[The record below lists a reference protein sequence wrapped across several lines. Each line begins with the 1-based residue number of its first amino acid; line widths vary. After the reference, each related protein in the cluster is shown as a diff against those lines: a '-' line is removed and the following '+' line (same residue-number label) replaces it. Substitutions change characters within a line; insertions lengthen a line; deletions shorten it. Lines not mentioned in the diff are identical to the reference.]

1 MKKIIFILL
10 MAVGVA
16 ACSDDLSEVNVDT
29 KAPTEVP
36 ADVLFSNAT
45 KNLFDQM
52 VSTNVNRG
60 IFKMVAQYWTETT
73 YTDEANYNLDGRN
86 INGSQWIILY
96 RDVLKDLREAEMIL
110 NERPDGT
117 LSEANIQ
124 NRLAM
129 IEVLQVFT
137 WHVLVDTFGDIPY
150 TEAFNPEDTTP
161 VYDDDAA
168 IYADLV
174 VRLNAAIGQLEAGAG
189 GFGGGADYI
198 YDGDAAKWSKFAN
211 SLKLR
216 LALRYAEVD
225 DAKAAQMATEAIA
238 AGVFESHDDNAT
250 LQYQASAPNTNPI
263 WEDLVQSGRADFVAA
278 NTLVDKMN
286 ELDDPRR
293 DDYFAQNQG
302 EGVYIGG
309 IYGANGNTQG
319 NSTIYSERFEDPTL
333 EGVIL
338 DYTEVEFLIAEAAA
352 RGYISEDAET
362 HYNEAVTSSI
372 LYWGGTEA
380 EAAAYLA
387 QPNVAWSQA
396 EWVERIGVQKWIAL
410 YNRGFEAWST
420 WRKLDV
426 PELPNAVQ
434 SDLPVPL
441 RFTYPVTEA
450 TLNGENL
457 AAAISAMGGDTQQ
470 TRVFWDVD

>member
-1 MKKIIFILL
+1 MKKIFLILL
-10 MAVGVA
+10 LAAGVVS
-16 ACSDDLSEVNVDT
+16 CSDDLSSVNVDT
-29 KAPTEVP
+29 KSPTEVP

-52 VSTNVNRG
+52 VSTNVNRN

-73 YTDEANYNLDGRN
+73 YTDEANYDLIGRN
-86 INGSQWIILY
+86 INGAQWIILY
-96 RDVLKDLREAEMIL
+96 RDVLKDLEEAKMIL
-110 NERPDGT
+110 NENPDPT
-117 LSEANIQ
+117 LTEANIQ

-150 TEAFNPEDTTP
+150 TEALDLENSTP

-174 VRLNAAIGQLEAGAG
+174 VRLNSAIAQLEPGAG

-198 YDGDAAKWSKFAN
+198 YDGDAAKWTKFAN

-216 LALRYAEVD
+216 LALRYANVD
-225 DAKAAQMATEAIA
+225 DSKAATMATEAIA

-250 LQYQASAPNTNPI
+250 IQYLASSPNTNPI
-263 WEDLVQSGRADFVAA
+263 WTDLVQSGRRDFVAA
-278 NTLVDKMN
+278 NTIVDVMN

-309 IYGANGNTQG
+309 TYGANGNTQG
-319 NSTIYSERFEDPTL
+319 NSTIYSELFEDPTL

-338 DYTEVEFLIAEAAA
+338 DYAEVEFLIAEAAA

-362 HYNEAVTSSI
+362 HYNEAVTASI
-372 LYWGGTEA
+372 IYWGGTEA
-380 EAAAYLA
+380 EADAYLA
-387 QPNVAWSQA
+387 QPEVAWDASL
-396 EWVERIGVQKWIAL
+396 WKERIGIQKWIAL

-426 PELPNAVQ
+426 PELPNAEQ
-434 SDLPVPL
+434 SGLPVPL
-441 RFTYPVTEA
+441 RFTYPTTEA
-450 TLNGENL
+450 TLNGDNL
-457 AAAISAMGGDTQQ
+457 AAAASAMGGDTQQ
-470 TRVFWDVD
+470 TRVFWDLD

>member
-1 MKKIIFILL
+1 MKKIFLILL
-10 MAVGVA
+10 LAAGVVS
-16 ACSDDLSEVNVDT
+16 CSDDLSSVNVDT
-29 KAPTEVP
+29 KSPTEVP

-52 VSTNVNRG
+52 VSTNVNRN

-73 YTDEANYNLDGRN
+73 YTDEANYDLIGRN
-86 INGSQWIILY
+86 INGAQWIILY
-96 RDVLKDLREAEMIL
+96 RDVLKDLEEAKMIL
-110 NERPDGT
+110 NENPDPT
-117 LSEANIQ
+117 LTEANIQ

-150 TEAFNPEDTTP
+150 TEALDLENSTP

-174 VRLNAAIGQLEAGAG
+174 VRLNSAIAQLEPGAG

-198 YDGDAAKWSKFAN
+198 YDGDAAKWTKFAN

-216 LALRYAEVD
+216 LALRYANVD
-225 DAKAAQMATEAIA
+225 DSKAATMATEAIA

-250 LQYQASAPNTNPI
+250 IQYLASSPNTNPI
-263 WEDLVQSGRADFVAA
+263 WTDLVQSGRRDFVAA
-278 NTLVDKMN
+278 NTIVDVMN

-309 IYGANGNTQG
+309 TYGANGNTQG
-319 NSTIYSERFEDPTL
+319 NSTIYSELFEDPTL

-338 DYTEVEFLIAEAAA
+338 DYAEVEFLIAEAAA

-362 HYNEAVTSSI
+362 HYNEAVTASI
-372 LYWGGTEA
+372 IYWGGTET
-380 EAAAYLA
+380 EADAYLA
-387 QPNVAWSQA
+387 QPEVAWDASL
-396 EWVERIGVQKWIAL
+396 WKERIGIQKWIAL

-426 PELPNAVQ
+426 PELPNAEQ
-434 SDLPVPL
+434 SGLPVPL
-441 RFTYPVTEA
+441 RFTYPTTEA
-450 TLNGENL
+450 TLNGDNL
-457 AAAISAMGGDTQQ
+457 AAAASAMGGDTQQ
-470 TRVFWDVD
+470 TRVFWDLD

>member
-1 MKKIIFILL
+1 MKKLFLIIFL
-10 MAVGVA
+10 AAGVL
-16 ACSDDLSEVNVDT
+16 ACSDDLSDVNVDT
-29 KAPTEVP
+29 KRPTQVS

-52 VSTNVNRG
+52 VSTNVNRN

-73 YTDEANYNLDGRN
+73 YTDEANYDLIGRN

-96 RDVLKDLREAEMIL
+96 RDVLKDLDEAKTIITD
-110 NERPDGT
+110 NPDAS
-117 LSEANIQ
+117 LPEAQIENQ
-124 NRLAM
+124 KAM
-129 IEVLQVFT
+129 IEILEVFT

-150 TEAFNPEDTTP
+150 TEALDLENSTP

-174 VRLNAAIGQLEAGAG
+174 TRLDAAITQLEAGAG
-189 GFGGGADYI
+189 GFTAGADYI
-198 YDGDAAKWSKFAN
+198 YDGDAAQWKKFAN

-225 DAKAAQMATEAIA
+225 DAKAATMAKEAVA
-238 AGVFESHDDNAT
+238 SGVFESHDDNASMD
-250 LQYQASAPNTNPI
+250 YEASAPNTNPI

-286 ELDDPRR
+286 ELNDPRR
-293 DDYFAQNQG
+293 DDYFAQNLG
-302 EGVYIGG
+302 EGVYKGG

-338 DYTEVEFLIAEAAA
+338 DYTEVEFLLAEAAA
-352 RGYISEDAET
+352 RGYITDDAET
-362 HYNEAVTSSI
+362 HYNEAITSSI

-380 EAAAYLA
+380 EADAYIA
-387 QPNVAWSQA
+387 QPSVKYSAANWK
-396 EWVERIGVQKWIAL
+396 ERIGVQKWIAL
-410 YNRGFEAWST
+410 YNRGFEAWSS
-420 WRKLDV
+420 WRKLGF
-426 PELPNAVQ
+426 PELADAVQ
-434 SDLPVPL
+434 SGLPVPL
-441 RFTYPVTEA
+441 RFTYPTTEA
-450 TLNGENL
+450 TLNGANSS
-457 AAAISAMGGDTQQ
+457 AAASAMGGDEQQ
-470 TRVFWDVD
+470 TRVFWDVN

>member
-1 MKKIIFILL
+1 MKKIFLILL
-10 MAVGVA
+10 LAAGVVS
-16 ACSDDLSEVNVDT
+16 CSDDLSSVNVDT
-29 KAPTEVP
+29 KSPTEVP

-73 YTDEANYNLDGRN
+73 YTDEANYDLIGRD
-86 INGSQWIILY
+86 INGAQWIILY
-96 RDVLKDLREAEMIL
+96 RDVLKDLKEAEMIL
-110 NERPDGT
+110 NENPDPT

-150 TEAFNPEDTTP
+150 TEALDLENSTP

-174 VRLNAAIGQLEAGAG
+174 VRLNGAIDQLEAGAG

-216 LALRYAEVD
+216 LALRYANVD
-225 DAKAAQMATEAIA
+225 DTKAATMATEAIA
-238 AGVFESHDDNAT
+238 AGVFESQDDNAT
-250 LQYQASAPNTNPI
+250 IQYQASAPNTNPI
-263 WEDLVQSGRADFVAA
+263 WTDLVQSGRKDFVAA
-278 NTLVDKMN
+278 NTIVDVMN

-293 DDYFAQNQG
+293 DDYFAQNLG
-302 EGVYIGG
+302 EGVYKGG
-309 IYGANGNTQG
+309 TYGANGNTQG
-319 NSTIYSERFEDPTL
+319 NSTIFGEIFTDPTL

-338 DYTEVEFLIAEAAA
+338 DYAEVEFLIAEAAA
-352 RGYISEDAET
+352 RGYITEDAET
-362 HYNEAVTSSI
+362 HYNEAVTASI
-372 LYWGGTEA
+372 IYWGGTEA
-380 EAAAYLA
+380 EADAYLA
-387 QPNVAWSQA
+387 QPEVAWDESI
-396 EWVERIGVQKWIAL
+396 WLERIGIQKWIAL

-426 PELPNAVQ
+426 PELPNAAQ
-434 SDLPVPL
+434 SGLPVPL
-441 RFTYPVTEA
+441 RFTYPTTEA
-450 TLNGENL
+450 TLNGDNL
-457 AAAISAMGGDTQQ
+457 AAAASAMGGDTQQ
-470 TRVFWDVD
+470 TRVFWDLD

>member
-1 MKKIIFILL
+1 MKKIFLILL
-10 MAVGVA
+10 LAAGVVS
-16 ACSDDLSEVNVDT
+16 CSDDLSSVNVDT
-29 KAPTEVP
+29 KSPTEVP

-73 YTDEANYNLDGRN
+73 YTDEANYDLIGRD
-86 INGSQWIILY
+86 INGAQWIILY
-96 RDVLKDLREAEMIL
+96 RDVLKDLKEAEMIL
-110 NERPDGT
+110 NENPDPT

-129 IEVLQVFT
+129 IEVLQVFS

-150 TEAFNPEDTTP
+150 TEALDLENSTP

-174 VRLNAAIGQLEAGAG
+174 VRLNGAIDQLEAGAG

-216 LALRYAEVD
+216 LALRYANVD
-225 DAKAAQMATEAIA
+225 DTKAATMATEAIA
-238 AGVFESHDDNAT
+238 AGVFESQDDNAT
-250 LQYQASAPNTNPI
+250 IQYQASAPNTNPI
-263 WEDLVQSGRADFVAA
+263 WTDLVQSGRKDFVAA
-278 NTLVDKMN
+278 NTIVDVMN

-293 DDYFAQNQG
+293 DDYFAQNLG
-302 EGVYIGG
+302 EGVYKGG
-309 IYGANGNTQG
+309 TYGANGNTQG
-319 NSTIYSERFEDPTL
+319 NSTIFGEIFTDPTL

-338 DYTEVEFLIAEAAA
+338 DYAEVEFLIAEAAA
-352 RGYISEDAET
+352 RGYITEDAET
-362 HYNEAVTSSI
+362 HYNEAVTASI
-372 LYWGGTEA
+372 IYWGGTEA
-380 EAAAYLA
+380 EADAYLA
-387 QPNVAWSQA
+387 QPEVAWDESM
-396 EWVERIGVQKWIAL
+396 WLERIGIQKWIAL

-426 PELPNAVQ
+426 PELPNAAQ
-434 SDLPVPL
+434 SGLPVPL
-441 RFTYPVTEA
+441 RFTYPTTEA
-450 TLNGENL
+450 TLNGDNL
-457 AAAISAMGGDTQQ
+457 AAAASAMGGDTQQ
-470 TRVFWDVD
+470 TRVFWDLD